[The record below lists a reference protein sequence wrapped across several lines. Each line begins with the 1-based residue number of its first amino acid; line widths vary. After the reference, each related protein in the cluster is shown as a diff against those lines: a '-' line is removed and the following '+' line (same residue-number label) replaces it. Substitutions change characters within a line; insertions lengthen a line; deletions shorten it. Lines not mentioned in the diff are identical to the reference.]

1 MKALKFILPS
11 IAAYFLLFTTGTQF
25 SACTKTNT
33 VHDTLIKKDTVIRKD
48 TIYDLTEGL
57 VAYYNFNNG
66 TLKDSSSF
74 KNDIFFSNAT
84 KTADRFGNANNA
96 YLFDGTTSYMQV
108 KNSTSL
114 NPSAITMMAIIK
126 LNGFYRG
133 PSYGNQIFMK
143 GYSDNAQG
151 IYGLRIQPL
160 VFNSPDTAKDFPS
173 GYFGDGGSFA
183 NVTDT
188 TYFFRTG
195 KWVKL
200 VTTYDG
206 VQSKIYIDGQLKN
219 AFAGGGAFTQTA
231 NDLFIGR
238 HENPSFPFWFNGI
251 IDEVRIYNRA
261 LGQGAI
267 TQWGNLTN

>member
-1 MKALKFILPS
+1 MKNLKAVLTVL
-11 IAAYFLLFTTGTQF
+11 IAYLVLFATGTQF
-25 SACTKTNT
+25 SACTKTKT
-33 VHDTLIKKDTVIRKD
+33 EHDTTIKRD

-66 TLKDSSSF
+66 TLKDSSAF
-74 KNDIFFSNAT
+74 KNDIIFSNAT
-84 KTADRFGNANNA
+84 KTADRFGNPNNA
-96 YLFDGTTSYMQV
+96 YLFDGSTSYMQV

-126 LNGFYRG
+126 LNGFYGG

-143 GYSDNAQG
+143 GYNDFSQG
-151 IYGLRIQPL
+151 LYGLRIQPL
-160 VFNSPDTAKDFPS
+160 IPNTADTSKEFPS
-173 GYFGDGGSFA
+173 GYYGNSGYLA

-200 VTTYDG
+200 VAAYDG
-206 VQSKIYIDGQLKN
+206 LQTKIYIDGQLRN
-219 AFAGGGAFTQTA
+219 TTAGTGVFSQTT

-238 HENPSFPFWFNGI
+238 CEYPSYPFWFNGV
-251 IDEVRIYNRA
+251 IDEIRIYNRA

-267 TQWGNLTN
+267 TQWSNITK

>member
-1 MKALKFILPS
+1 MKILKLILPS

-33 VHDTLIKKDTVIRKD
+33 VHDTIIKKDTVIRKD

-66 TLKDSSSF
+66 TLKDSSGF
-74 KNDIFFSNAT
+74 KNDIIFSNAT
-84 KTADRFGNANNA
+84 KTADRFGNPNNA

-108 KNSTSL
+108 KNSATL
-114 NPSAITMMAIIK
+114 NPSAITMMAIIR
-126 LNGFYRG
+126 LNGFYGG

-143 GYSDNAQG
+143 GYSDQSQG
-151 IYGLRIQPL
+151 VYGLRIQPIIP
-160 VFNSPDTAKDFPS
+160 NTPDTAKEFPG
-173 GYFGDGGSFA
+173 GYFGDAGYLA

-188 TYFFRTG
+188 TYFFRTA

-200 VTTYDG
+200 VATYDG
-206 VQSKIYIDGQLKN
+206 TKTKMYIDGQLRN
-219 AFAGGGAFTQTA
+219 TYVGTGIFTQTT

-238 HENPSFPFWFNGI
+238 EEYPSYPFWFNGI
-251 IDEVRIYNRA
+251 IDEIRIYNRA

-267 TQWGNLTN
+267 TQWGNLAQ